1 MLCLKY
7 LILFRIKNVYI
18 EFISTTVSS
27 GSMAGISE
35 KSKTSGTSNQAS
47 K

>member
-7 LILFRIKNVYI
+7 LILFRIKNIYI
-18 EFISTTVSS
+18 EFISMTLSS